1 MMSDIH
7 HIATYSEALTRRTLA
22 HTENTNRF
30 ILISP
35 HEPPNKQGAS
45 YFLKVSEVPKQ

>member
-7 HIATYSEALTRRTLA
+7 HISTYSEVLTRSTLA

-30 ILISP
+30 ILINP
-35 HEPPNKQGAS
+35 HEPPNKQDVS
-45 YFLKVSEVPKQ
+45 YFLKGSKLPKQ